1 MTTTDSHERRGQAL
15 KDRYP
20 ILEGTT
26 LEDLH
31 WCHEADR
38 KQEVFA
44 LERDPESYYEVKITG
59 GVPLERYREETPA
72 PMWEMMEA
80 EMAPL
85 VGKRGFV
92 LSSTFE
98 GGGVAMQEPPALGLM
113 QQMGADVHWL
123 VSEPMT
129 VGELIED
136 VSEQD
141 SEAPVFDTTKKMHN
155 LQQDVLSPDVQ
166 FTEEDKAI
174 HKAYGVTTFRRMMER
189 VEGFAEADF
198 YWIEDP
204 QLAAMIPELMRI
216 NPNAK
221 FIYRNHI
228 QTDRDKMAQDDSP
241 QNRIYTYL
249 RDECRVGDV
258 DTYVAH
264 PVEQFVPYDTP
275 NVAYMPPTSELR
287 EDLNRPVSPRER
299 EDKKHWMDGQ
309 VTKQNLLRQATIRKR
324 HLEATGEEPSNELLH
339 SEDQPLI
346 NWNRKLLTGFARFDR
361 AKGQEYNL
369 KLQLLIT
376 RRLRQIGLETGMD
389 VEDLIPHSVVAGNG
403 ATDDPDRNVVLAE
416 MIGLTKAEYAEISQ
430 YVTVVGLEHDYAAV
444 NVLLRESMFTENF
457 STKEGFEHRRA
468 EGMLKEEGENG
479 DEGVPSLSTNAGGL
493 PLQGLDGQGGFVAD
507 LEHMDEE
514 LERIADEVVA
524 DLLEPARHLA
534 RRKATHEW
542 SEQYI
547 KPELTTLS
555 NVFRFSRIVNGNG
568 DRRWKLL
575 DLLPEY
581 QAKKLTRV
589 RKLGGEAVR

>member
-1 MTTTDSHERRGQAL
+1 MTTTDGHERSGQTL

-44 LERDPESYYEVKITG
+44 LERDPDSYYEIKVSG
-59 GVPLERYREETPA
+59 GVPLETVREETPA
-72 PMWEMMEA
+72 PLWEMMEA
-80 EMAPL
+80 EVAPL

-92 LSSTFE
+92 LSSTYE

-113 QQMGADVHWL
+113 QQMGVDVHWL
-123 VSEPMT
+123 VSEP
-129 VGELIED
+129 
-136 VSEQD
+136 D
-141 SEAPVFDTTKKMHN
+141 SEAFETTKKMHN
-155 LQQDVLSPDVQ
+155 LQQDVLQPDVQ

-174 HKAYGVTTFRRMMER
+174 HKAYGLENFRGMMER

-216 NPNAK
+216 NPSAK

-228 QTDRDKMAQDDSP
+228 QTDRDKMADEDSA

-275 NVAYMPPTSELR
+275 NVAYMPPTSELY

-299 EDKKHWMDGQ
+299 EEKKHWLDGQ
-309 VTKQNLLRQATIRKR
+309 VTKQNLLRQAAIRQR
-324 HLEATGEEPSNELLH
+324 HLEATGEEPSDEQLH
-339 SEDQPLI
+339 GEDQPLI
-346 NWNRKLLTGFARFDR
+346 NWKRKLLAGFARFDR

-376 RRLRQIGLETGMD
+376 RRLRQLGQEAGID

-416 MIGLTKAEYAEISQ
+416 MIGLTKSEYAEISK

-479 DEGVPSLSTNAGGL
+479 DEGIPSLSSNAGGL

-507 LEHMDEE
+507 LERMDEE

-547 KPELTTLS
+547 KPELTTIS

-575 DLLPEY
+575 DLLPDY
-581 QAKKLTRV
+581 QATKLERM
-589 RKLGGEAVR
+589 RKLGGGAIQ